1 MHKRFG
7 WWGCAAVAAIFI
19 AILPAPGRQ
28 AQDAANVQRQFVGT
42 WKLVSTEEKL
52 KDGSVRP
59 YKEVGPK
66 GAGYLIYSAGGTM
79 CAELMNSERPK
90 WDDPPTAEQ
99 QVAAI
104 EGFVA
109 YCGHYEI
116 DPAKQVMWH
125 YPDVAWKPNYVGTKQ
140 ARPYRFAGG
149 HLIFS
154 DKAAPDDKDDV
165 VQWTITWEKVNYGR

>member
-1 MHKRFG
+1 MNKRFG
-7 WWGCAAVAAIFI
+7 LWMCAAVAAILI

-28 AQDAANVQRQFVGT
+28 AQDAASVQRQFIGA

-59 YKEVGPK
+59 FKEFGPK
-66 GAGYLIYSAGGTM
+66 GLGYLMYSADGHM
-79 CAELMNSERPK
+79 CAELMNSERPT

-99 QVAAI
+99 KIAAI
-104 EGFVA
+104 EGFAA
-109 YCGHYEI
+109 YCGRFEI
-116 DPAKQVMWH
+116 DPVKHVMWH
-125 YPDVAWKPNYVGTKQ
+125 YPDVAWQPNYVGTKQ
-140 ARPYRFAGG
+140 ARPYRFEGG

-165 VQWTITWEKVNYGR
+165 TRWTIVWEKMK